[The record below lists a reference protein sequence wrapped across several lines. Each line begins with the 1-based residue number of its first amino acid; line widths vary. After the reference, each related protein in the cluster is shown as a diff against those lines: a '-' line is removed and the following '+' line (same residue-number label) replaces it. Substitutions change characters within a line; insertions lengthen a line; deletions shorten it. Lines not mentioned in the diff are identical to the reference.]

1 MTEQPPPRDEP
12 EKSLS
17 DLAGSYAAKAGM
29 ERRDDGQIDVL
40 KSIGGVRGLVESVLP
55 GIIFLVVFTVS
66 RDLGPALI
74 GALGTA
80 AVFTVLRL
88 IQRGTVT
95 QAFSGLVGVAICA
108 FVANSTGRA
117 EDFYVWGFIT
127 NAAYIVGM
135 VVSVLVKWPLA
146 GLLFGFIR
154 GEGVD
159 WRKHPRRLKAY
170 VLATWIVT
178 SVLVLRLLVQV
189 PLYFMG
195 EDGLVALGTARLVM
209 GLPLYALGLWL
220 AWLVSRP
227 AGSALPGGSA
237 GRAGEQD

>member
-1 MTEQPPPRDEP
+1 MTEKPAPRDEP
-12 EKSLS
+12 EKPFAE
-17 DLAGSYAAKAGM
+17 LAGAYAAKAGM

-55 GIIFLVVFTVS
+55 GIIFLVVFTIG
-66 RDLGPALI
+66 RELGPALI
-74 GALGTA
+74 GALGA
-80 AVFTVLRL
+80 AAAFTVLRL

-95 QAFSGLVGVAICA
+95 QAFSGLVGVGICA

-117 EDFYVWGFIT
+117 EDFYVWGFVT

-135 VVSVLVKWPLA
+135 VLSILIKWPLA

-154 GEGVD
+154 GENVE
-159 WRKHPRRLKAY
+159 WRKEPRRLKAY

-178 SVLVLRLLVQV
+178 AVLVLRLVVQV
-189 PLYFMG
+189 PLYLMG

-209 GLPLYALGLWL
+209 GLPLYALGIWL

-227 AGSALPGGSA
+227 VGGAVAGSGT
-237 GRAGEQD
+237 GRSGQEH